1 MATSGLT
8 KSIRVGNASDMVQLV
23 RQILD
28 SYPPETKG
36 ETLRQLIMSCTR
48 KLVEVEGA
56 DQAAILYIGGLLTLT
71 DQGVTGDLKL
81 LLESNSEAKSLI
93 EKLRGP
99 QD

>member
-8 KSIRVGNASDMVQLV
+8 KSIRLGNASDLVQLV
-23 RQILD
+23 RQVVD
-28 SYPPETKG
+28 SYPPETQG
-36 ETLRQLIMSCTR
+36 EALRELIMSCTR
-48 KLVEVEGA
+48 KLVDVDGA

-81 LLESNSEAKSLI
+81 LLESSGEAKSLI

-99 QD
+99 LE